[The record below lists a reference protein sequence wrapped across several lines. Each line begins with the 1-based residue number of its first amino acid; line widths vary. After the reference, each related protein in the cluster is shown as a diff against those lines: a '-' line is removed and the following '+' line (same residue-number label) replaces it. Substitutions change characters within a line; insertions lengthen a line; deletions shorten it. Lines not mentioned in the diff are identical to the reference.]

1 MRQLIYLTG
10 ARNDLR
16 RIAANIALES
26 GSRATAVN
34 FVARIRGQ
42 CARLAALPGVLGRSR
57 PELLDDMRSFPFGR
71 YLIFFRYRS
80 DAVEIIDILEA
91 HRDIDAWFKSHE

>member
-1 MRQLIYLTG
+1 MRPLIYLKG

-16 RIAANIALES
+16 RIAEHIALES

-34 FVARIRGQ
+34 YVARLRGQ
-42 CARLAALPGVLGRSR
+42 CARLASLPGTLGRSR
-57 PELLDDMRSFPFGR
+57 PDLLHDMRSFPFGR

-91 HRDIDAWFKSHE
+91 HRDIEAWFKSHE